1 MSGVA
6 ALADAKASEVL
17 ASFARQ
23 RLMQTIGAELTTHA
37 PGRCAITL
45 PFNEAVGQQGV
56 FHSGVVLAV
65 AHTAGRYAA
74 LTLLPLGSEALTLQY
89 RINMMRPAAGYR
101 ILAEGMVLRPGQSVC
116 MTRVDVFVEHAGQRT
131 LCAALQQNILR
142 VPGPKEVS

>member
-45 PFNEAVGQQGV
+45 PFNAAVGQQGV
-56 FHSGVVLAV
+56 FHGGVVLAV

-74 LTLLPLGSEALTLQY
+74 LTLLPLRSEALTLQY
-89 RINMMRPAAGYR
+89 RINMMRPVAGDQ
-101 ILAEGMVLRPGQSVC
+101 IVAEGMVLRAGQSVC
-116 MTRVDVFVEHAGQRT
+116 MTRVEVFVERAGQRT

-142 VPGPKEVS
+142 VPGPQEVS